1 MVVVLTTITAT
12 VGAILGGVYKLT
24 EEPIAQASARAQE
37 EAIRVVAPDFDN
49 NPIAESNTIE
59 NNGQLFVVYPAMK
72 EGQHVG
78 AAVKASSRNGFN
90 GEIVIIVGFEHDGTI
105 RQYRVLSHGET
116 PGLGAKMD
124 EWFRTDKNN
133 QSILGKHPEH
143 TNLTV
148 SKDGGDIDAITASTI
163 TSRAFLEAVS
173 NAYNAYMNQ
182 PIDVLSGSSTR
193 TKSTTDEE
201 VDVLSGS
208 TTHTADDK
216 MVDALSGSTTSC
228 GDETKSQPN
237 NEEEATL

>member
-24 EEPIAQASARAQE
+24 EAPIAQASARAQE

-49 NPIAESNTIE
+49 NPIAESDTI
-59 NNGQLFVVYPAMK
+59 NSNGQEIVIYPATK
-72 EGQHVG
+72 NGTPVG

-90 GEIVIIVGFEHDGTI
+90 GEITIIVGFEQDGTI

-116 PGLGAKMD
+116 PGLGAKM
-124 EWFRTDKNN
+124 EQWFRTDKNR
-133 QSILGKHPEH
+133 QSILGKHPEK

-173 NAYNAYMNQ
+173 NAYNAYMNK
-182 PIDVLSGSSTR
+182 PIDAMSGSSTR
-193 TKSTTDEE
+193 TTPDTNENEGDE
-201 VDVLSGS
+201 V
-208 TTHTADDK
+208 
-216 MVDALSGSTTSC
+216 VDALSGSTTH
-228 GDETKSQPN
+228 TPN
-237 NEEEATL
+237 DTTTQCHNEEEVMQ